1 MSNNTTPTPL
11 QIVERKSFNKEGK
24 LQVMYY
30 IWLGNECVNSTE
42 LLCEAEEIYDNII
55 KSNQEPTRTII
66 KSTYINN

>member
-1 MSNNTTPTPL
+1 MSNNTTPL

-24 LQVMYY
+24 PQVMYY

-42 LLCEAEEIYDNII
+42 LLCEAEEIYENII

-66 KSTYINN
+66 KSTYINL